1 MAEHLTA
8 VSVTARPNLLS
19 RPAVLLAIT
28 ALAFAGLNFSAY
40 RGYFMHDDFEF
51 LSWAPK
57 FPAPEYLKT
66 FFEPIFSP
74 HNFRPAGH
82 FYYHVMGRIF
92 WLDFPPYIASIH
104 LLHIL
109 NIWLVWLLLRK
120 LGLSRY
126 ASAAGV
132 FFFAF
137 HVALFD
143 AWWKPS
149 YIFDMLAATFC
160 ILAFLAYLDG
170 RWILSLLSFWAAYK
184 SKELAVMLPAV
195 LASYEL
201 LLGQKRWKPLVPFVA
216 VSLCFGLQALF
227 MAPQKAGIY
236 SFHFNLGSLG
246 QTLPFYAKQLL
257 LFPFSGFLLLLLPV
271 IVRDRRVWFGVSAAI
286 LYFGPL
292 FFLPGRLVE
301 VYWYLP
307 MTGGA
312 IALGALV
319 ACGHTRAVAVFL
331 LLWFPWDLVMF
342 SRLRRK
348 ALALEGANRAYVS
361 ALAEFAPS
369 HPAVHTF
376 IYEKSPPG
384 LPGWGIR
391 SALNCLYD
399 RLDSQVYVAGDS
411 SGRSLLHSK
420 PVALLDWDPT
430 TRKLTIVD
438 WTQADQHASYLDLRR
453 FMSLFQLGD
462 GWYGSEGSHIWT
474 KPDADASLWRP
485 PNAETFELRIVVPP
499 LEIRTREKVTL
510 RAALDGQPLEPRELT
525 RVGEQALRWSLL
537 AAPSGLT
544 KVEFHTT
551 PDYRAPDDPRVLG
564 IAVKSF
570 GFLPGTR
577 P

>member
-1 MAEHLTA
+1 VAEQSTA
-8 VSVTARPNLLS
+8 VSITARPNLLS
-19 RPAVLLAIT
+19 RPAAHFAIT
-28 ALAFAGLNFSAY
+28 ALAFVALNFSAY

-57 FPAPEYLKT
+57 VPALEYLKT
-66 FFEPIFSP
+66 FFEPIFSA

-92 WLDFPPYIASIH
+92 GLDFPPYVASIH

-109 NIWLVWLLLRK
+109 NIGLVWLLLRK

-132 FFFAF
+132 LFFAF

-160 ILAFLAYLDG
+160 MLALLAYLDG
-170 RWILSLLSFWAAYK
+170 RWILSLLAFWAAYK
-184 SKELAVMLPAV
+184 SKELAVMFPAV
-195 LASYEL
+195 LLSYEL
-201 LLGQKRWKPLVPFVA
+201 LLGQKRWKTLVPFFA
-216 VSLCFGLQALF
+216 ISFCFGVQALF
-227 MAPQKAGIY
+227 IAPQKVGIY
-236 SFHFNLGSLG
+236 AFHFDLRSLVE
-246 QTLPFYAKQLL
+246 TLPFYAKQLL

-307 MTGGA
+307 MTGVA

-319 ACGHTRAVAVFL
+319 ARGHTKAVAIFL
-331 LLWFPWDLVMF
+331 LLWLPWDLVMF

-369 HPAVHTF
+369 HPEVHTF

-391 SALNCLYD
+391 AALNCLYD
-399 RLDSQVYVAGDS
+399 RLDSQVYVGGDS
-411 SGRSLLHSK
+411 NVRSLLHSK
-420 PVALLDWDPT
+420 PVALLDWDPAS
-430 TRKLTIVD
+430 RILTIVD

-474 KPDADASLWRP
+474 KPDADATLYRQ
-485 PNAETFELRIVVPP
+485 PNAETFELLLVVPP
-499 LEIRTREKVTL
+499 LEVQGKEKVTL
-510 RAALDGQPLEPRELT
+510 RAALGGQPLEPRELT
-525 RVGEQALRWSLL
+525 RAGEQTLRWTLPP
-537 AAPSGLT
+537 APPGLT

-551 PDYRAPDDPRVLG
+551 PDYRAPQDPRVLG
-564 IAVKSF
+564 IAAKSF
-570 GFLPGTR
+570 GFLPGKR